1 MQPVQYFSRKLNSAE
16 RNYSTGDRELLA
28 IVAAC
33 KRWRPYLDGKKNVVL
48 TDHKPLTAIY
58 TQ

>member
-1 MQPVQYFSRKLNSAE
+1 MNSAE

-33 KRWRPYLDGKKNVVL
+33 KRWRPYLDGKRNVVL
-48 TDHKPLTAIY
+48 TDHKPLVSIY
-58 TQ
+58 TQTELSKR